1 MLRQII
7 ELENPD
13 ESEAVDAWE
22 SIGDYAEEI
31 KKRQDQLIQQGVVK
45 MIVEIVKDVNASFD
59 FKEEAILLGI
69 ALLIGGNG
77 KSQEAFL
84 TALQS
89 DSRNLFLGTL
99 QETITKGISLIK
111 KSMSKINK
119 SAENKQS

>member
-13 ESEAVDAWE
+13 ESEDVDTWE

-77 KSQEAFL
+77 KS
-84 TALQS
+84 
-89 DSRNLFLGTL
+89 
-99 QETITKGISLIK
+99 
-111 KSMSKINK
+111 
-119 SAENKQS
+119 